1 MSENSMVNC
10 EYLVDNQLCRSI
22 IEDEDGLAV
31 REKGCLEAV
40 KNLCCYLCS
49 HRESCEISC
58 SYLDKPGTSR
68 ITDQKSVNVDHETRQ
83 CQERIERL
91 AGLLADGK
99 IGEVSYAAATKALE
113 NRIEALKKAKGN
125 PNVMLS
131 SSRGIIGSED
141 VSNGG
146 PTLLWYLV
154 PFFFVGILGGIVGY
168 VGVKDEDRGMAHG
181 LLLFGALWSII
192 LYSIYW
198 VAVSSLILHVR

>member
-1 MSENSMVNC
+1 MSENNMVKC

-22 IEDEDGLAV
+22 IEDESGLSA

-58 SYLDKPGTSR
+58 SYLDKPGTSKV
-68 ITDQKSVNVDHETRQ
+68 TDQKSVNVDQEIRQ

-99 IGEVSYAAATKALE
+99 IGEESYAAATKALE

-141 VSNGG
+141 VSSGG

-154 PFFFVGILGGIVGY
+154 PFFFGILGGIVGY
-168 VGVKDEDRGMAHG
+168 VGTKDEDKGMADG

-192 LYSIYW
+192 LYGIYW
-198 VAVSSLILHVR
+198 FAVLSLLRSR